1 MPTTLDVRSK
11 SQVEFLNITERVQ
24 GAIKDSGVREGL
36 ACVYVPHTTAAV
48 TINEGADPDVV
59 EDLISGLQRMVPSTG
74 YQHTEGNSPAH
85 LKSTLVGC
93 SLCVPISGGRLTLG
107 TWQAIFFCE
116 FDGPRSRRVLVQVA
130 PSPTP

>member
-1 MPTTLDVRSK
+1 MPTILDVRTK
-11 SQVEFLNITERVQ
+11 SQVEFLNITDRVQ
-24 GAIKDSGVREGL
+24 ATIHSAGLQEGL

-59 EDLISGLQRMVPSTG
+59 EDILSGLQRIVPTTG
-74 YQHTEGNSPAH
+74 YQHSEGNSPAH

-93 SLCVPISGGRLTLG
+93 SLCLPVSGGRLTLG

-116 FDGPRSRRVLVQVA
+116 FDGPRSRRVLVQLLPA
-130 PSPTP
+130 